1 MTEREEFDAW
11 FEREFDAAAIAPS
24 LRDLAFHF
32 WRAGR
37 LSVLSA
43 GGMPVQMNCLLEPA

>member
-1 MTEREEFDAW
+1 MTEREDFDAW

-24 LRDLAFHF
+24 LRNLAFHF

-37 LSVLSA
+37 RSVLDA
-43 GGMPVQMNCLLEPA
+43 KGAAVEMRCLPEPA